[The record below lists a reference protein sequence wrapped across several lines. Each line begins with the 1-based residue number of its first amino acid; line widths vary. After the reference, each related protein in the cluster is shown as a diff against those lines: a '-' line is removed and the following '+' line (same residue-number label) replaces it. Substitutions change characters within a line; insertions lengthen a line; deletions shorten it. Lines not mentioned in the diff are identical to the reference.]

1 MVGSF
6 LLASTLSGSYGLW
19 FAAQVVAIVII
30 VVLVLRWRPGFL
42 GKRTIGETLNQSLD
56 ARAARIQD
64 QLEAAQRSREE
75 AARIHE
81 ESQREIA
88 QARQQAEEIVTR
100 ATSTS
105 EAIQHEIEER
115 AKEEY
120 NRIVG
125 QARNQINYERQQA
138 EVALRRRAADIVVD
152 AAGQVVERYLEPQSD
167 RRIIDDSLT
176 NLRKV
181 E

>member
-1 MVGSF
+1 MVTDY
-6 LLASTLSGSYGLW
+6 LLDSSLSGQLFLW
-19 FAAQVVAIVII
+19 WGAQVLAIIII
-30 VVLVLRWRPGFL
+30 VVLFLMWRPGFL
-42 GKRTIGETLNQSLD
+42 RGRTIREAFGQALD
-56 ARAARIQD
+56 ARAARIQE

-81 ESQREIA
+81 ESQQELARARE
-88 QARQQAEEIVTR
+88 QAEEIVTR
-100 ATSTS
+100 AASTS
-105 EAIQHEIEER
+105 QAIQHEIEVR

-120 NRIVG
+120 DRIVG

-167 RRIIDDSLT
+167 RRLIDDSLT
-176 NLRKV
+176 NLRKI